1 MCAVEMAYIGLS
13 VDNLKTYQIEEKS
26 YNPDGQIFSLTST
39 DLKNGSPALEMAM
52 VCSLNSTAKIVK
64 EEGKYKR
71 QGEPT
76 EAALLVGAEKIG
88 KIAVG
93 TTFDVPMPYHEKLQ
107 KQIEK
112 IGVLEFSSERKT
124 MSTIV
129 KGLKLEGKAGN

>member
-1 MCAVEMAYIGLS
+1 MCAVEFSYIGLS
-13 VDNLKTYQIEEKS
+13 VNELRTFQIEEKS
-26 YNPDGQIFSLTST
+26 YNPDGEIYGLKAT

-88 KIAVG
+88 KIANG
-93 TTFDVPMPYHEKLQ
+93 STFDVPMPYH
-107 KQIEK
+107 
-112 IGVLEFSSERKT
+112 
-124 MSTIV
+124 
-129 KGLKLEGKAGN
+129 